1 MRDEALGNLPPD
13 RCLSAGE
20 PLLALPVGGAR
31 RGHRAR
37 PRAGGL
43 LGLVDPPSA
52 RLTRPADWAG
62 TAPAITPRS
71 RRGLPGRTPRRTTA
85 RRVPAAS
92 RIKSPRTASSQ

>member
-31 RGHRAR
+31 RGRRAR

-62 TAPAITPRS
+62 TAPAITARS
-71 RRGLPGRTPRRTTA
+71 RRGFPARAQRRSTA
-85 RRVPAAS
+85 RLIATAMM
-92 RIKSPRTASSQ
+92 IKSPRTMSCQ